1 MLSLAIVYDIL
12 PQHYP
17 LLYCVIFGTLHTIS
31 FIFLSVLPCLD
42 LSYHLSVY
50 HSLQQS
56 PPTQAQIRLHYLTRN
71 TGIHRSRNGIHRSR
85 NGIKI
90 VNKKKDSVWRV
101 SFLLI
106 CPFSIF
112 ISVWSISPPTH
123 PHIHQSLQEKF
134 NFSLEKSQCLRTNS
148 RLKTTIYILQAEYNF
163 YINF

>member
-1 MLSLAIVYDIL
+1 MIFWHIIIPCFIIWYFASMLSLAIVYDIL

-56 PPTQAQIRLHYLTRN
+56 PPTHSQIRLHYLTRN
-71 TGIHRSRNGIHRSR
+71 TGIHRSR

-112 ISVWSISPPTH
+112 ISVWSISHQPTHSPTH
-123 PHIHQSLQEKF
+123 PPIPAGK
-134 NFSLEKSQCLRTNS
+134 
-148 RLKTTIYILQAEYNF
+148 I
-163 YINF
+163 